1 MTEKEAY
8 IALNMV
14 QSVGAATV
22 GNGIERLGSAV
33 KFFTASAARLAS
45 VKGISRAIAD
55 ELATA
60 FATVD
65 WQSEIAR
72 AKAQNVK
79 FLTPVDDDYP
89 PLLRQIHYPPLAL
102 YITGD
107 PAALCFASIAMV
119 GTRSPTTYGLVNA
132 KTFSYRLAQSGIC
145 VVSGLARGIDT
156 EAHRGALLAGGR
168 TVAVIGS
175 ALDKLYPYENRG
187 LARQIVKSGGAV
199 VTEYP
204 FGRSADRQT
213 FPMRNRIISGLSSA
227 VLVVE
232 AGVYSGTLITVDHAL
247 EQGRSVMAIPGR
259 IDSAVAQGCHKL
271 IKNGARL
278 VETPEEV
285 LDEMQTLPNAM
296 AHPAPGAAAPTESQP
311 AQRPKVVLD
320 DVEKKIIEVLAD
332 GEMTPDALVNATG
345 LRAAVVSPRIVSLE
359 MKCQLERTHG
369 NVVRLR
375 KNLL

>member
-22 GNGIERLGSAV
+22 GNGIERLGSV
-33 KFFTASAARLAS
+33 VRFFTASAKQLAT
-45 VKGISRAIAD
+45 VKGISSAMAE
-55 ELATA
+55 ELAA
-60 FATVD
+60 SFATVD

-72 AKAQNVK
+72 AQSQNVK
-79 FLTPVDDDYP
+79 LLTPVDDGYP
-89 PLLRQIHYPPLAL
+89 TLLRQIHYPPLAL
-102 YITGD
+102 YVTGD
-107 PAALCFASIAMV
+107 PATLSFASLAVV
-119 GTRSPTTYGLVNA
+119 GTRSPTSYGLANA
-132 KTFSYRLAQSGIC
+132 KTFSYRLAQCGVSI
-145 VVSGLARGIDT
+145 VSGLARGVDT
-156 EAHRGALLAGGR
+156 EAHRGALLAEGR

-175 ALDKLYPYENRG
+175 ALDKLYPSENRG
-187 LARQIVKSGGAV
+187 LAHKIVKSGGAV
-199 VTEYP
+199 ITEYP

-232 AGVYSGTLITVDHAL
+232 AGVNSGTLITVDHAL

-259 IDSAVAQGCHKL
+259 IDSAAAQGCHKL

-278 VETPEEV
+278 VETPDEV
-285 LDEMQTLPNAM
+285 LDEMQSLPNAM
-296 AHPAPGAAAPTESQP
+296 ANPAPGIPCPVERKP
-311 AQRPKVVLD
+311 AQKPKVALD
-320 DVEKKIIEVLAD
+320 DVEKQILEVLAD

-345 LRAAVVSPRIVSLE
+345 LSAALVSPRIVSLE

-369 NVVRLR
+369 NFVRLR
-375 KNLL
+375 KNL